1 MKQEIK
7 IFNPRSL
14 LRKGSGE
21 MLTAAANGHNV
32 FVRSGALVKDGKPV
46 MICEHGNS
54 VAAYGAE
61 VAGKV
66 FKLVEV
72 PPAELAEWQEKLDA
86 QTTQKLR
93 LICTRQS
100 V

>member
-1 MKQEIK
+1 MKPEIK

-21 MLTAAANGHNV
+21 MLAAAAEGHHV
-32 FVRSGALVKDGKPV
+32 FVRSGALVKGGRPV
-46 MICEHGNS
+46 MSCEHGNS

-72 PPAELAEWQEKLDA
+72 PPEELADWQRQLDA
-86 QTTQKLR
+86 QTGPTA
-93 LICTRQS
+93 
-100 V
+100 